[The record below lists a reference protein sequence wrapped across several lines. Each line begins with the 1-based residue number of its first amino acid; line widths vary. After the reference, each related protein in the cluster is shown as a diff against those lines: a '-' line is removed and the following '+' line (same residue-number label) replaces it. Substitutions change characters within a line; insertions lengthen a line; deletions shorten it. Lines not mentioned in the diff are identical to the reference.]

1 MKILGIDPGFGR
13 TGWAIIEKNG
23 NILKLQDCGV
33 IETFSKFR
41 KPRSPVKKENLSII
55 KNSNYSNKLSL
66 SDFKSQNLKSTK
78 VFLKENEGEIPYLL
92 RILELSH
99 QLHLIFQKF
108 SPDEV
113 ALEQLFFFKN
123 QKTVIDVAQAR
134 GVALITCLEN
144 MDGLSHKIFEY
155 TPLQVKSSLTGNGR
169 ADKKQVEYMVKQILK
184 LDRSHKLIDDA
195 YDAIAI
201 AITHSMHIPRQNTS
215 LVGIPF

>member
-13 TGWAIIEKNG
+13 TGWAVIEKNG
-23 NILKLQDCGV
+23 NILKLIDCGV
-33 IETFSKFR
+33 IETFSKYQ
-41 KPRSPVKKENLSII
+41 KPKSSVKNENIAELR
-55 KNSNYSNKLSL
+55 NSKYSNKISL
-66 SDFKSQNLKSTK
+66 SDFKSQNSKLSK

-99 QLHLIFQKF
+99 QLRLIFQKF

-144 MDGLSHKIFEY
+144 MDGLAHKIFEY
-155 TPLQVKSSLTGNGR
+155 TPLQVKLSLTGNGR
-169 ADKKQVEYMVKQILK
+169 GSKEQVEFMVKQILK
-184 LDRSHKLIDDA
+184 LKNSKEMDDA

-201 AITHSMHIPRQNTS
+201 GITHSMKRGN
-215 LVGIPF
+215 LG